1 MKPLLGGLGEP
12 LGSPWGGLGGSDNQ
26 SVSNGVCH
34 GELLGSLGE
43 PLGGLGEVLGR
54 FPLGGL
60 GELLGASW
68 RHLRLGAPRRLLR
81 GIWTDILGKSSHTH
95 LRNKLPDKFLTDYL
109 FLREPRDM
117 HEP

>member
-26 SVSNGVCH
+26 SVSNQVCR
-34 GELLGSLGE
+34 GELLGSLRE

-60 GELLGASW
+60 GE
-68 RHLRLGAPRRLLR
+68 RLG
-81 GIWTDILGKSSHTH
+81 TS
-95 LRNKLPDKFLTDYL
+95 
-109 FLREPRDM
+109 
-117 HEP
+117 